1 MLQVMIATISHRLRA
16 GSLGAS
22 VVLGVLGLA
31 ACGQTSSAPASSAS
45 AASQL
50 TAQVSASSCSSPAA
64 TARASRAVAHA
75 KQRYALESSGT
86 VIHADLRQIAN
97 DRAFVEALRAG
108 NLALALEAANRQLVR
123 HVVRIRVL
131 RGSRVLVDAN
141 PTSFDVGGSSI
152 TLRAPGGRTLGQLKI
167 TLQDIIGFIKLD
179 RRLYHAQTVVRGA
192 NGQMRTSLL
201 EAAKVSLPSSGCER
215 VGRRTYVVSSF
226 PETSFTGEALQV
238 WVLTP
243 A

>member
-1 MLQVMIATISHRLRA
+1 MLPVMIATISHRLRA

-31 ACGQTSSAPASSAS
+31 ACGQTSSAPASSPS

-131 RGSRVLVDAN
+131 RGSRVLADAN
-141 PTSFDVGGSSI
+141 PTSFDVGGDSI
-152 TLRAPGGRTLGQLKI
+152 TLRAPRVRALGQLKI

-201 EAAKVSLPSSGCER
+201 AATR
-215 VGRRTYVVSSF
+215 VPHDGLGVV
-226 PETSFTGEALQV
+226 
-238 WVLTP
+238 
-243 A
+243 